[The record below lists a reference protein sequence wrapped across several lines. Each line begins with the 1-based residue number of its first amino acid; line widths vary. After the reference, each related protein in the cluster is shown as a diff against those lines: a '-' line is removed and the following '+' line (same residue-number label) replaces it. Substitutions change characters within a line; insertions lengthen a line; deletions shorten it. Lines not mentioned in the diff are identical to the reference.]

1 MTINEIETTLHTLEA
16 RHPTLDEAMLVTLLT
31 AGGWDDASIKDAVAL
46 FRKGTYKE
54 NQVQKTVQ
62 ETSSPAQI
70 LPIMVDIDHRILE
83 HNPEDVIVEN
93 KKITEGVHSTQ
104 EIIKIEEPQ
113 SLIEPIEV
121 LPMRS
126 HEDELPH
133 NLPLRPFESTTH
145 VWPFSRYKD
154 VFHGEVMPT
163 KALEQD
169 KKPRGRLEIRE
180 PEAESKIEI
189 QKPIEKEVIRERV
202 IETQKIIE
210 KHVVVDHVH
219 LERTPLTGKDEKLI
233 VLASTMLL
241 AVLLLLGYMYSNG
254 RL

>member
-46 FRKGTYKE
+46 FRKGTGQTSVA
-54 NQVQKTVQ
+54 NVSVTKTV
-62 ETSSPAQI
+62 ETVQT
-70 LPIMVDIDHRILE
+70 LPEIVDIEHRIME
-83 HNPEDVIVEN
+83 HNPEDIVVEE
-93 KKITEGVHSTQ
+93 KKVTHEVQTTQ
-104 EIIKIEEPQ
+104 TLIKSQEPQ
-113 SLIEPIEV
+113 SLIEPLV
-121 LPMRS
+121 TTPVRS
-126 HEDELPH
+126 PEDELPH

-163 KALEQD
+163 KASQED
-169 KKPRGRLEIRE
+169 KKLKPRLEIRE
-180 PEAESKIEI
+180 QELEREV
-189 QKPIEKEVIRERV
+189 QKPIEKEVVRERV

-219 LERTPLTGKDEKLI
+219 IERTPLTGKDEKLI
-233 VLASTMLL
+233 ILASTMLL